1 MAILVDVR
9 AVREIEGGEAGRRWE
24 RPLAL
29 GQGAFYAATGAWPLV
44 HMPSFVAVTGPK
56 LEPWLVRTV
65 GVLVGTIG
73 GTLLS
78 AGARRRIT
86 PEVRWL
92 ALASA
97 AGIAAIE
104 LWYAGRRRRIAP
116 VYLLDGAGELALAAA
131 WVALGARRRVRGGV
145 ARVGGGGGR
154 PHGREEEAR

>member
-9 AVREIEGGEAGRRWE
+9 AAREIQDGEAGCRWE

-65 GVLVGTIG
+65 GVLIGAIG

-97 AGIAAIE
+97 AGIAAVE

-131 WVALGARRRVRGGV
+131 WAALGAGRRLRGGV
-145 ARVGGGGGR
+145 GTVAGGR
-154 PHGREEEAR
+154 GRHGREEDAR

>member
-9 AVREIEGGEAGRRWE
+9 TARELEGRDRGRGWE
-24 RPLAL
+24 RPLAV

-65 GVLVGTIG
+65 GVLVGAIG
-73 GTLLS
+73 ATLLS

-86 PEVRWL
+86 PEVRLL
-92 ALASA
+92 ALATA
-97 AGIAAIE
+97 GGIAAVE

-131 WVALGARRRVRGGV
+131 WAALAARRRLRG
-145 ARVGGGGGR
+145 AATAGGGGGR
-154 PHGREEEAR
+154 RHGREEGAR

>member
-1 MAILVDVR
+1 MAILVDVLAAR
-9 AVREIEGGEAGRRWE
+9 QIGGGEAGRGWE

-73 GTLLS
+73 ATLLA

-86 PEVRWL
+86 PEVRLL

-97 AGIAAIE
+97 AGIAAVE

-131 WVALGARRRVRGGV
+131 WAAAGARRRLRRG
-145 ARVGGGGGR
+145 AGR
-154 PHGREEEAR
+154 GWAEAGATGREEAR